1 MGFILAVEAGI
12 TMMSRAPITSCPRD
26 PRAQT
31 HKQIPCFHARGNT
44 RNVCEKM
51 ISIVDIAE
59 PLKITNTIQD
69 PDGGSEAG
77 GREGWR
83 DLTPCT
89 QNKKKSPTHFTYLR
103 YDGKHASA

>member
-1 MGFILAVEAGI
+1 MGFILSVEAGI
-12 TMMSRAPITSCPRD
+12 AMMSRAPKTSCPRD

-69 PDGGSEAG
+69 PFGMTPRAG

-83 DLTPCT
+83 GLTVL
-89 QNKKKSPTHFTYLR
+89 H
-103 YDGKHASA
+103 G

>member
-1 MGFILAVEAGI
+1 MSDGKSKCKHARVSYGKSQARGRGEVEMGFIRPVEAGI
-12 TMMSRAPITSCPRD
+12 AMMSRAPKTSCPRD

-59 PLKITNTIQD
+59 VRSKTIRYRTC
-69 PDGGSEAG
+69 
-77 GREGWR
+77 GREGAFFR
-83 DLTPCT
+83 EC
-89 QNKKKSPTHFTYLR
+89 R
-103 YDGKHASA
+103 GV